1 MGANSSRRVL
11 GNHQQAQQANQ
22 NNLKKTKNRNKMT
35 EKRTVSPLTVKDH
48 EFLLHHVKA
57 LL

>member
-1 MGANSSRRVL
+1 ML
-11 GNHQQAQQANQ
+11 GCWGTHEQAKQT
-22 NNLKKTKNRNKMT
+22 NNLKRTKNRNKMT
-35 EKRTVSPLTVKDH
+35 EKMTVSPLTVKDH